1 MKIPINYPF
10 VGKEEIREVTS
21 VLSEKSLTSSA
32 FEGGKRVQQFENLLS
47 KFVKSKYAIAVNSGT
62 SALQASLY
70 AIDIKPGDEV
80 LIPSF
85 TFVATVEAIIE
96 ARATPVLAEI
106 DETLNLDP
114 NDLLK
119 KITKKTK
126 AVIVVHMLG
135 VPAKLDKIK
144 SICDKKNIALIE
156 DTAWGCGGKYK
167 KKIFRNLGK
176 NWNFQF

>member
-10 VGKEEIREVTS
+10 VDKEEIREVTS

-62 SALQASLY
+62 SALLASLY

-85 TFVATVEAIIE
+85 TFVA
-96 ARATPVLAEI
+96 
-106 DETLNLDP
+106 
-114 NDLLK
+114 
-119 KITKKTK
+119 
-126 AVIVVHMLG
+126 
-135 VPAKLDKIK
+135 
-144 SICDKKNIALIE
+144 NIRFHGLS
-156 DTAWGCGGKYK
+156 GSG
-167 KKIFRNLGK
+167 
-176 NWNFQF
+176 